1 MNFFFSLAISLICA
15 SSLFAQDTFSIVA
28 VDATTGEVGS
38 AGASC
43 ISANNLQIYFPGSD
57 PDFLGDLIPG
67 LAAVNTQSSYL
78 AQNQQAARNRLLAGE
93 NPQQVIDWLAVNDAQ
108 GNSAQRQYGIAAIIN
123 GSPQAA
129 GFTGANCMNE
139 KGHRTGSNYAI
150 QGNILISETI
160 LDDME
165 TAFLNTSGCLAEKLM
180 AAMQAAKVPG
190 ADSRC
195 LTNGTSSLFAFLK
208 VAQQGDLANA
218 PSVRIFVAYNPEG
231 IEPIDS
237 LQALFDALEPC
248 LQSNSI
254 NSNPLIE
261 FNVYPN
267 PMNDKL
273 YVSFSEITG
282 PVNLRIYDA
291 QGRLIKEKTAVY
303 SGEAIHF
310 STLPGA
316 YIIEI
321 QDKEKRV
328 ASRIVMKN

>member
-1 MNFFFSLAISLICA
+1 MNFFFPLLILLICA
-15 SSLFAQDTFSIVA
+15 NSLFAQDTFSIVA
-28 VDATTGEVGS
+28 VDAATGEVGS

-43 ISANNLQIYFPGSD
+43 ISANNLQIYFPGAD

-282 PVNLRIYDA
+282 PVNLRIHDA

-310 STLPGA
+310 SALPGA